1 MTGDD
6 VAKALTILRDGV
18 AVGACRFAAE
28 NLPAF
33 TEFLDSLRDPT
44 GNGPAVAARPD
55 DQTCKRLLELFVA
68 EVGSETIGDALILA
82 ALNQPPADGT
92 P

>member
-28 NLPAF
+28 NLNAF
-33 TEFLDSLRDPT
+33 TTYLDQIT
-44 GNGPAVAARPD
+44 GGITRPD
-55 DQTCKRLLELFVA
+55 DETCRRLLHLFVA
-68 EVGSETIGDALILA
+68 EVGTETVADSLILA
-82 ALNQPPADGT
+82 AFSQPLADGAA
-92 P
+92 

>member
-28 NLPAF
+28 NMPAF
-33 TEFLDSLRDPT
+33 TTFLDSLLTP
-44 GNGPAVAARPD
+44 GIPRPD
-55 DQTCKRLLELFVA
+55 DATCLRLLQLFIA
-68 EVGSETIGDALILA
+68 EVGTETVADSLILA
-82 ALNQPPADGT
+82 AFTQPPADGAA
-92 P
+92 